1 MNTKSFRWGHNELD
15 EPTFTNP
22 LMYAAVRS
30 RQSIPDRYGDLLV
43 AEGVVTRQHLDDV
56 LAEHTTRMAAAFKEA
71 DAAPVAAGS
80 AAFRQVRALEILR
93 RLDEPCR

>member
-56 LAEHTTRMAAAFKEA
+56 LAEHTTRG
-71 DAAPVAAGS
+71 AG
-80 AAFRQVRALEILR
+80 AHGGTHNRPLHTCCQPYMV
-93 RLDEPCR
+93 